1 MLSVERDCIDHIRAR
16 HHVGISVKTANLG
29 KWFPPW
35 TVKRAAWNMAL
46 KTNVSGIS
54 TAVSFAQC
62 ISPVLSPVLLGR
74 RRPTLPLFLPLP
86 CFAVQNVAPDNAQS
100 LSVAT
105 QLYPSSPGRRPIALI
120 WLILTRSVPRLSCP
134 APRWCRWTLNSPGS
148 PVSMVSVDQVVVES
162 PTSYDALVVPLN
174 ISRSTFSP

>member
-86 CFAVQNVAPDNAQS
+86 CFADQNVAPDNAQS

-105 QLYPSSPGRRPIALI
+105 QLYPSSPGRRPHCFDLADFD
-120 WLILTRSVPRLSCP
+120 SECSQVVMS
-134 APRWCRWTLNSPGS
+134 SS
-148 PVSMVSVDQVVVES
+148 PVVSVDTQLTGVTGIYGECR
-162 PTSYDALVVPLN
+162 PG
-174 ISRSTFSP
+174 SRRVADVL